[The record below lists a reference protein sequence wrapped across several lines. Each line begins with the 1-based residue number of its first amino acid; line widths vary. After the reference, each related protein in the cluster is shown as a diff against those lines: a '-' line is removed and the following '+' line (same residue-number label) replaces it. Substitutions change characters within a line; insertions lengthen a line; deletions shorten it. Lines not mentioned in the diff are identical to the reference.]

1 MQTITL
7 ENLVESVEIKKNNQ
21 SVFGDKVGFFGRLFG
36 CWHENLSRPFV
47 QDKTAYRACLECG
60 ARRQFDPQTL
70 KTHGAFY
77 YPPIV
82 RKIS

>member
-1 MQTITL
+1 MQTISLKNTIQ
-7 ENLVESVEIKKNNQ
+7 NIRNSVDRRI
-21 SVFGDKVGFFGRLFG
+21 FGDKVGIFGKLFG
-36 CWHENLSRPFV
+36 CWHENISRPFV
-47 QDKTAYRACLECG
+47 QNATAYRSCLECG
-60 ARRQFDPQTL
+60 ARKQFDTETL

>member
-1 MQTITL
+1 MQTIIL
-7 ENLVESVEIKKNNQ
+7 DNLVESIEIEKKKQ
-21 SVFGDKVGFFGRLFG
+21 GVFGDRVGFLGRLFG

-47 QDKTAYRACLECG
+47 QDKTAYRSCLECG

-82 RKIS
+82 KKIS